1 MVLLLLQEEYK
12 QQQQHDPARPGP
24 ARPGGRTGNKELMK
38 KFLVGMGERGGEGR
52 GTGEGKGGRREGGR
66 EKKEWERR
74 ERGGGERESKQTK

>member
-1 MVLLLLQEEYK
+1 
-12 QQQQHDPARPGP
+12 
-24 ARPGGRTGNKELMK
+24 MK